1 MNNPYSYG
9 AATHSPLSR
18 RATVPLPASLAA
30 PTASM
35 IDPAL
40 ENHAFNYSP
49 NPLSQHSSGHHLQ
62 PPSHV
67 GNMTNGFNQ
76 SLQQSP
82 TLSQQHQARQHAQQQ
97 AQQHAQQAQQQHQQQ
112 AQQQHQQQQAQQQQQ
127 QAQQQQ
133 QQQSQQSQ
141 RHEISAPPMER
152 SLPSKDV
159 SEGTIDSS
167 YVQFILYCNPSI
179 PLDTE
184 TGELMKGFQTPPRSD
199 GNSFSTWT
207 LFNLLQRLERK
218 EIKTWAHL
226 VSDLGVAP
234 PGQNQ
239 STQKVQQYAVR
250 LKVSILFVAR
260 KAMMVWCLC
269 CQYLCCPSAGYMPFI
284 SMPSSTISLQSHA
297 ATPRT
302 GR

>member
-49 NPLSQHSSGHHLQ
+49 NPLSQHSGGHHLQ

-82 TLSQQHQARQHAQQQ
+82 TLSQQQQARQHAQQQ
-97 AQQHAQQAQQQHQQQ
+97 AQQQAQQHQQ
-112 AQQQHQQQQAQQQQQ
+112 A
-127 QAQQQQ
+127 
-133 QQQSQQSQ
+133 QQSQ
-141 RHEISAPPMER
+141 RHEISVPPMER

-184 TGELMKGFQTPPRSD
+184 TGELKKGFQTPPRSD

-207 LFNLLQRLERK
+207 LFILLQRLERK

-226 VSDLGVAP
+226 VSELGVEP

-239 STQKVQQYAVR
+239 SAQKVQQYAVR
-250 LKVSILFVAR
+250 LKVSIPFTASKATMVRSLCR
-260 KAMMVWCLC
+260 KDLC
-269 CQYLCCPSAGYMPFI
+269 CSSAGFMPFI
-284 SMPSSTISLQSHA
+284 SMPSSTTSLQNLA
-297 ATPRT
+297 ATPRI